1 MQRQGLRLLQ
11 RDQGAGRSDRDRLR
25 VRGEGGGEGVTDA
38 VPEVAK
44 GIQDTLTELLEA
56 SRPA

>member
-1 MQRQGLRLLQ
+1 LLQ